1 MLYENKQYDFYII
14 VLLVQNKDKNFSKD
28 LKAALLKEI

>member
-1 MLYENKQYDFYII
+1 MLYENKQYGFYI
-14 VLLVQNKDKNFSKD
+14 VLLLQNKDKNFSKD